1 MWRVLPRRTQRPIS
15 MSKDDIKTPKTK
27 IIGSNKGCPKGTGML
42 QQVRR
47 QT

>member
-1 MWRVLPRRTQRPIS
+1 MWTVLPRRTQRQIS
-15 MSKDDIKTPKTK
+15 MSRADIKTPKTK
-27 IIGSNKGCPKGTGML
+27 IIGSNKGCPKGTGIL